1 MSQRVEQA
9 QSQAKSEEVIQL
21 VVENQKKPHQ
31 PTDKKTGLAAL
42 ARSHSDIVTGTSGT
56 AHSASGAQ
64 TSEPKA
70 EESDAV
76 EKEVHKPAPK
86 PPPPPPETKYNV
98 VELLTKGH
106 TLRYNIQ

>member
-1 MSQRVEQA
+1 MSQRVEQPP
-9 QSQAKSEEVIQL
+9 SKAKSEEVIQI
-21 VVENQKKPHQ
+21 VVENQKKSHQ
-31 PTDKKTGLAAL
+31 PADKKTGLAAL
-42 ARSHSDIVTGTSGT
+42 ARSNSDIVTGTSGT
-56 AHSASGAQ
+56 THSAGGAQ

-86 PPPPPPETKYNV
+86 PPPPPPEMKYNV

-106 TLRYNIQ
+106 TLRYSL